1 MSEESDTFKH
11 MSAAFTVLRS
21 LGSAQTATNKESS
34 RIGHFIEVQVT
45 DNVLNR
51 TKIHCYFLDQVK
63 KEKKSASF
71 CIVLLRLSFYGFG
84 VSGCN
89 FICVSVCWNMLKL
102 IYSEKATN
110 FSKSPPFICPMYCQ
124 SNNLVEIS
132 QNFVAFSEYMNFNF
146 ILVLEAGLI
155 KTIKISFNRF
165 FQWLVK
171 TYKTSGA
178 ALKGL
183 MKLKK

>member
-1 MSEESDTFKH
+1 MILLRQLFNLAEGGMSEESDTFKH

-71 CIVLLRLSFYGFG
+71 CIVLLRFSFYGFV
-84 VSGCN
+84 VSSCDVY
-89 FICVSVCWNMLKL
+89 FLTFL
-102 IYSEKATN
+102 AD
-110 FSKSPPFICPMYCQ
+110 F
-124 SNNLVEIS
+124 
-132 QNFVAFSEYMNFNF
+132 
-146 ILVLEAGLI
+146 
-155 KTIKISFNRF
+155 
-165 FQWLVK
+165 
-171 TYKTSGA
+171 
-178 ALKGL
+178 
-183 MKLKK
+183 

>member
-1 MSEESDTFKH
+1 MILLRQLFNLAEGGMSEESDTFKH

-71 CIVLLRLSFYGFG
+71 CIVLLMLSFYGFV

-89 FICVSVCWNMLKL
+89 VYLFVEICS
-102 IYSEKATN
+102 IYS
-110 FSKSPPFICPMYCQ
+110 FLCDC
-124 SNNLVEIS
+124 
-132 QNFVAFSEYMNFNF
+132 
-146 ILVLEAGLI
+146 
-155 KTIKISFNRF
+155 
-165 FQWLVK
+165 
-171 TYKTSGA
+171 
-178 ALKGL
+178 
-183 MKLKK
+183 KLLS

>member
-1 MSEESDTFKH
+1 MILLRQLFNLAEGGMSEESDTFKH

-71 CIVLLRLSFYGFG
+71 CIVLLMLSFYGFG

-89 FICVSVCWNMLKL
+89 VYLFVEICS
-102 IYSEKATN
+102 IYS
-110 FSKSPPFICPMYCQ
+110 FLCDC
-124 SNNLVEIS
+124 
-132 QNFVAFSEYMNFNF
+132 
-146 ILVLEAGLI
+146 
-155 KTIKISFNRF
+155 
-165 FQWLVK
+165 
-171 TYKTSGA
+171 
-178 ALKGL
+178 
-183 MKLKK
+183 KLLS